1 MVTKN
6 VTDENFESE
15 VLKSEKLTLV
25 DFWAEWC
32 GPCKQIGPILEE
44 ISDEM
49 KNDVIVAKH
58 NIDENPNQPTKY
70 GVRGI
75 PTMLLFK
82 SGELKATKVG
92 ATTKSNIV
100 SWIKENIQFKF
111 NISPAKYK
119 LPVQKIIALLSF
131 FEILLKAEVMEFAI
145 LVGIPQDKAIFDN
158 FSFLNE
164 LI

>member
-1 MVTKN
+1 MATVS
-6 VTDENFESE
+6 VTDDNFEAE
-15 VLKSEKLTLV
+15 VLKSEKPTLV

-49 KNDVIVAKH
+49 SDQVVVAKH
-58 NIDENPNQPTKY
+58 NIDDHPNQPTKY

-82 SGELKATKVG
+82 AGELKATKVG

-100 SWIKENIQFKF
+100 SWIKESI
-111 NISPAKYK
+111 
-119 LPVQKIIALLSF
+119 
-131 FEILLKAEVMEFAI
+131 
-145 LVGIPQDKAIFDN
+145 
-158 FSFLNE
+158 
-164 LI
+164 